1 MLGMLDVCIST
12 KLVYLPI
19 WTFKKSEI
27 QKKRKIGICLLS
39 RMTLTWHKQ
48 LKNLD
53 FLAFGP
59 F

>member
-12 KLVYLPI
+12 KLV
-19 WTFKKSEI
+19 FGHSKKVKF
-27 QKKRKIGICLLS
+27 KKRKIGICLLS